1 MSCKCNMEV
10 VMTDKTAAALAA
22 ILVFASAV
30 TASAEPSVHANH
42 MRAPVVRAYESEPPQ
57 GNAAYCYL
65 PSEPCDNDHMVTN

>member
-1 MSCKCNMEV
+1 MEV

-22 ILVFASAV
+22 ILVCASAV
-30 TASAEPSVHANH
+30 TASAEPFVHANH